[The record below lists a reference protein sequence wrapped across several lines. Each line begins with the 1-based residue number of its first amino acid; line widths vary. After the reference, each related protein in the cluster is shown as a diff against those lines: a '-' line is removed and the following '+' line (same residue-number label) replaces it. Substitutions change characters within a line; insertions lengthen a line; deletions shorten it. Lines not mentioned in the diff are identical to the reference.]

1 MRNVVQSVLAIATLG
16 FGAGANADLSNLPS
30 GQYGLDKTHGY
41 ISFTYDHVGFST
53 PHIGFRSFE
62 LTMML
67 DSEHPENS
75 SVEVAIDASSID
87 SRVPEFNVHL
97 NGEEFFDTENF
108 PEITF
113 KSTGMKSTG
122 ADTYDVAGILTIKDV
137 SRPVTLAATINK
149 ATDHPWKKIPWIG
162 VSAET
167 TVNRS
172 EWNLIR
178 ALPGVSDEV
187 TIYISVEMPK
197 TESE

>member
-1 MRNVVQSVLAIATLG
+1 MRMTVQSVLAVAILG
-16 FGAGANADLSNLPS
+16 FCVIARADLADLPS

-62 LTMML
+62 LTLLL
-67 DSEHPENS
+67 DSEQPENS

-149 ATDHPWKKIPWIG
+149 AADHPWKKIPWIG
-162 VSAET
+162 ISAET
-167 TVNRS
+167 TVTRS
-172 EWNLIR
+172 EWNLSR
-178 ALPGVSDEV
+178 ALPMVSDEV
-187 TIYISVEMPK
+187 TIHISVEMPK
-197 TESE
+197 TNSE